1 MINKLD
7 PKDNWLLQRFSNFTS
22 SVNYKLLKA
31 GDKGELFSA
40 GGKTYIQEKAVET
53 MTDLQEKPELE
64 YVESLIHGNA
74 QEYMSFQAYV
84 QASRNI
90 NMRFFG
96 GEAPVY
102 LKRNEYSGGSP
113 DGLMGE
119 GEVIHL
125 GLELKNPKN
134 PNNHFKY
141 LKFNDQWD
149 LKQHRIEYY
158 TQVQD
163 LISITGAKAF
173 HWVSY
178 CDLFKDPKLKIKIIE
193 VLPDQKF
200 IDNLEIRIAMAQKE
214 KLKIIESLNSQPCFL

>member
-7 PKDNWLLQRFSNFTS
+7 PKDAWLLLRHSNFTS
-22 SVNYKLLKA
+22 SMNYKLLTSGK
-31 GDKGELFSA
+31 DGELFSA
-40 GGKTYIQEKAVET
+40 GGKTYIQEKVVET
-53 MTDLQEKPELE
+53 LTDLQEKPELE
-64 YVESLIHGNA
+64 YVEALVHGVAN
-74 QEYMSFQAYV
+74 EYASFHAYQQAT
-84 QASRNI
+84 RNN

-96 GEAPVY
+96 GENPVY
-102 LKRNEYSGGSP
+102 LSRNEYSGGSP

-149 LKQHRIEYY
+149 LKQHRLEYY

-214 KLKIIESLNSQPCFL
+214 KLKIIDSLNSQPCFL